1 MSSRFFLLKIF
12 IFYFITSTRYMN
24 RLSLLPKQSI
34 RTNRNGGP
42 RVITGGWRWNKKLFT
57 CIDLLYNIYI
67 IEKIKTKYY
76 EFYWNNNFKS
86 FCINVLIS
94 CHNVYISIY
103 WYIRKEGCNF
113 WEECVICCIVLRIL
127 HSGMFIPYNNDRG
140 NVSINL
146 LNHWDVDWSQS
157 SKQMGINQTIIETNK
172 GIPTSRYFIEV
183 FFIFYIFTTK

>member
-1 MSSRFFLLKIF
+1 
-12 IFYFITSTRYMN
+12 MN

-94 CHNVYISIY
+94 CHNAYIGNNCNF
-103 WYIRKEGCNF
+103 RNKGCNF
-113 WEECVICCIVLRIL
+113 WKEHTTYCIAVCWII
-127 HSGMFIPYNNDRG
+127 SYIFIPRNYDWGYIPTTVR
-140 NVSINL
+140 
-146 LNHWDVDWSQS
+146 DTRCVDWSQS
-157 SKQMGINQTIIETNK
+157 TKKMVINQTIMEMNK
-172 GIPTSRYFIEV
+172 RIPTSRYFIEV
-183 FFIFYIFTTK
+183 FLFYHFSPFQYLVM